1 MDMDRWCLQPEGC
14 LPKVGEKMIPLD
26 PLSALNSLQ
35 SAISMVKKAS
45 KVANDLGGLAP
56 MIGKMFDAKSQA
68 TKAMLQAKR
77 EKKGSN
83 MGTAM
88 QIEMALEQARA
99 FEEELKMLFMQ
110 TGKVDVWNKIKAR
123 QAEMDR
129 DDAKEMAALR
139 AEEKK
144 AKEKEEEMQEIAMII
159 GGVAFV
165 LLLVFIGINE
175 LTSLCPKG
183 GCGRWTSLIYCCGRL
198 FLLTIFSG

>member
-1 MDMDRWCLQPEGC
+1 
-14 LPKVGEKMIPLD
+14 MID
-26 PLSALNSLQ
+26 PITALNGLQ

-83 MGTAM
+83 MGAAL

-110 TGKVDVWNKIKAR
+110 TGKIDVWNKIKER
-123 QAEMDR
+123 QAQMDLE
-129 DDAKEMAALR
+129 DAKEMRALR
-139 AEEKK
+139 DEEKRQK
-144 AKEKEEEMQEIAMII
+144 AKEREQMEWAVGI
-159 GGVAFV
+159 GAIFFV
-165 LLLVFIGINE
+165 LFLVFVGVNE
-175 LTSLCPKG
+175 LMDVCKHG
-183 GCGRWTSLIYCCGRL
+183 RCGR
-198 FLLTIFSG
+198 